1 VIALAGLEVVNDN
14 VLNKIRRF
22 GDFHNRVLLKFYGR
36 NIGISNFLTRDGK
49 YWI

>member
-22 GDFHNRVLLKFYGR
+22 GDFHNRVLLKFYEGNLENR
-36 NIGISNFLTRDGK
+36 QES
-49 YWI
+49 